1 MKFMKVI
8 MTILFGIVGGLIAL
22 FTFSLII
29 FELGVK
35 HIVHMAH
42 KIR

>member
-1 MKFMKVI
+1 MKFMKVT
-8 MTILFGIVGGLIAL
+8 MTILFSIVGALIAL

-29 FELGVK
+29 FGLGVK
-35 HIVHMAH
+35 LIMHMAH

>member
-1 MKFMKVI
+1 MKFIKVI

-22 FTFSLII
+22 FTFSMII
-29 FELGVK
+29 FGLGVK
-35 HIVHMAH
+35 LIVHMAH

>member
-8 MTILFGIVGGLIAL
+8 MTILFSIVGDLIAL

-29 FELGVK
+29 FGLGVK
-35 HIVHMAH
+35 IIVHMAH